1 MYNERYCAFVDI
13 LGFSDLMRELSSGA
27 ITEITIKGLLD
38 SIHRPPD
45 LTTPL
50 LEPYVDL
57 KAQSISDAVAISTVT
72 SEWGLIGL
80 FFALRELSLTL
91 LHKGYFTRGAV
102 CRGPL
107 YHDDGTVFGEAL
119 VRAYRLESEIVRF
132 PRIMITKEVVD
143 DARRIGEHSLVF
155 SQIMQAPD
163 GPHFLNVLFFAG
175 PALARHLKG
184 LSPHPSR
191 AYTSPVEFYGTIGKK
206 LQERLDAAVDNPGH
220 FEKALWF
227 AKYWNASIVEVS
239 GHVHKVLG
247 PGLDDV

>member
-1 MYNERYCAFVDI
+1 MYKDRYCAFVDI
-13 LGFSDLMRELSSGA
+13 LGFSELMSELDTGA
-27 ITEITIKGLLD
+27 ITETTIKGLLD

-45 LTTPL
+45 LTTPS
-50 LEPYVDL
+50 LEPFVDL

-72 SEWGLIGL
+72 GEWGLIGL

-119 VRAYRLESEIVRF
+119 LRAYRLESEIVRF

-143 DARRIGEHSLVF
+143 DARRIGENSLVF

-163 GPHFLNVLFFAG
+163 GPHCLNVLYLAG
-175 PALARHLKG
+175 SVLARHLKG
-184 LSPHPSR
+184 LPPHPSR
-191 AYTSPVEFYGTIGKK
+191 SYTSPVEFYGTIGKK
-206 LQERLDAAVDNPGH
+206 LQERLDAAVDNPRH
-220 FEKALWF
+220 FEKAQWF
-227 AKYWNASIVEVS
+227 AAYWNASIVEVS
-239 GHVHKVLG
+239 GHVRKVQG
-247 PGLDDV
+247 PGLGDA